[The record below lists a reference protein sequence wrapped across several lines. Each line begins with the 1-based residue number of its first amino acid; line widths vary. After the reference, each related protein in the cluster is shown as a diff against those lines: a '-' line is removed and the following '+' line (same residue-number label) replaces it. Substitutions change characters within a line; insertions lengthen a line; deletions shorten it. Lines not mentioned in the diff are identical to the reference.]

1 MGCRQCRCYPVTCRP
16 GPDRENRRNRARA
29 PAAFCAGTRQPRA
42 RKLAQGAGPHR
53 HGADADA
60 DSRGEENHAALPRRT
75 RPRQRAHDLAD
86 RHRLSRSR
94 AAAGGMVRAATGFS
108 QLSNRPCGRRGLSRR
123 EISGAARPAA
133 GEMAKK
139 PGLGASERCLTGRPN
154 WPITAFRAKP
164 SRMETTEPA
173 IAVESPCQACGAC
186 CAYSQNWP
194 RFTTEDDAA
203 LDLIPEDYVNER
215 QSGMRCDGDRCSAL
229 SGQIGVKTSCAIY
242 AVRPE
247 VCRTCM
253 PGDVEC
259 GMARRRYGLEPLS

>member
-1 MGCRQCRCYPVTCRP
+1 
-16 GPDRENRRNRARA
+16 
-29 PAAFCAGTRQPRA
+29 
-42 RKLAQGAGPHR
+42 
-53 HGADADA
+53 
-60 DSRGEENHAALPRRT
+60 
-75 RPRQRAHDLAD
+75 
-86 RHRLSRSR
+86 
-94 AAAGGMVRAATGFS
+94 
-108 QLSNRPCGRRGLSRR
+108 
-123 EISGAARPAA
+123 
-133 GEMAKK
+133 
-139 PGLGASERCLTGRPN
+139 
-154 WPITAFRAKP
+154 
-164 SRMETTEPA
+164 METTEPA
-173 IAVESPCQACGAC
+173 IAVESPCQVCGAC